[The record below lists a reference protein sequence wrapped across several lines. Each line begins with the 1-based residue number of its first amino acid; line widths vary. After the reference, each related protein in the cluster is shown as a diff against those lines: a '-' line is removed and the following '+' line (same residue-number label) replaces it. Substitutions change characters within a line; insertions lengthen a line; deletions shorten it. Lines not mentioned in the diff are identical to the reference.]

1 METHAPT
8 KMMLVLSLVLIVL
21 AILCFLLIN
30 VFSAFWLAVLAYFA
44 LLFGTVVR
52 T

>member
-8 KMMLVLSLVLIVL
+8 RMMLVLSLVVFVL
-21 AILCFLLIN
+21 AILGFFLAN
-30 VFSAFWLAVLAYFA
+30 EFSAFLLAVLAYLV